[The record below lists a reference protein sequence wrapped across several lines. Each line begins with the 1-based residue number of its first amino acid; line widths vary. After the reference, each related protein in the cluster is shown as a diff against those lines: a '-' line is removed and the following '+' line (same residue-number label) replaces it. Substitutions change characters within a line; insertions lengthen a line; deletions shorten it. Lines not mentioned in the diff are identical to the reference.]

1 MRMGERS
8 MRIVLVEDQVMLRE
22 LLTLF
27 LGVQEDM
34 EVVEVLGDASHA
46 LAAVE
51 DNEAD
56 LVLMDI
62 CTEGGS
68 SGLVAAHDIKAA
80 YPECRIVLMTGTP
93 DITHMHQAQEA
104 GVEGFIYKD
113 AELADLLTTLRYA
126 HKGYTVFPSE
136 ERAKVRGMSFNDD
149 EVRLLRLICDGCS
162 RKQISEQLGLSQGTI
177 KRRVGELLAKTGHEN
192 VFKLAVTA
200 VAKGY
205 IDPGVKR
212 REGYEDELE

>member
-34 EVVEVLGDASHA
+34 EVVEVLGDASRA

-104 GVEGFIYKD
+104 GVEGFI
-113 AELADLLTTLRYA
+113 
-126 HKGYTVFPSE
+126 
-136 ERAKVRGMSFNDD
+136 
-149 EVRLLRLICDGCS
+149 
-162 RKQISEQLGLSQGTI
+162 
-177 KRRVGELLAKTGHEN
+177 
-192 VFKLAVTA
+192 
-200 VAKGY
+200 
-205 IDPGVKR
+205 
-212 REGYEDELE
+212 

>member
-1 MRMGERS
+1 

-22 LLTLF
+22 LLALY
-27 LGVQEDM
+27 LGIQEDM
-34 EVVEVLGDASHA
+34 EVVDSLGDASCA
-46 LAAVE
+46 LASVE
-51 DNEAD
+51 ENDAD

-68 SGLVAAHDIKAA
+68 SGLVAACDIKAHH
-80 YPECRIVLMTGTP
+80 PECHIVLMTGTP
-93 DITHMHQAQEA
+93 DITHMNHAQEI

-113 AELADLLTTLRYA
+113 ADLTDLLTTLRYA
-126 HKGYTVFPSE
+126 QKGYTVFPPE
-136 ERAKVRGMSFNDD
+136 ERSKVRGMAFNDD

-162 RKQISEQLGLSQGTI
+162 RKQISEHLGLSQGTI

-212 REGYEDELE
+212 REDHADVSE